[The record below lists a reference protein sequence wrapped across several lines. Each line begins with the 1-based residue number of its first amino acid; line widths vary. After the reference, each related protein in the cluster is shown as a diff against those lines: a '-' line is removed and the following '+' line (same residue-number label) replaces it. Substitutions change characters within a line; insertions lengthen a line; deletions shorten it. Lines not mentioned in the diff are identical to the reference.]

1 MLKKL
6 LKHELKA
13 TSRYILPIFLIL
25 FLFTILNKIILGLDI
40 FKGMF
45 KGALKIIPGI
55 TITGYVLS
63 LIAIVV
69 VTFVIL
75 VVRFYKN
82 LTSEEGYLMFTL
94 PVKSNQ
100 LVNSKLLIAMFW
112 TVLSI
117 LAVILSLFLLF
128 MNEFDPSLFF
138 GSIREIWEGIPQASR
153 GNAVLL
159 AVEIIVT
166 VILTLINS
174 ILQIYV
180 SIAIG
185 QLFNGHKLIGSFG
198 AYIGINLVL
207 QILFT
212 IAVAVTGVVS
222 HSFND
227 IMSITTLFF
236 PILIVVF
243 LVINGIYYGL
253 TNYLLTN
260 KLNLE

>member
-13 TSRYILPIFLIL
+13 TSRYITPIFLIL

-55 TITGYVLS
+55 AITGYVLS

-117 LAVILSLFLLF
+117 LAVILSLCILF
-128 MNEFDPSLFF
+128 MNEFDPGLFF
-138 GSIREIWEGIPQASR
+138 GSIRKMWEEITRAFH
-153 GNAVLL
+153 GNAVLF
-159 AVEIIVT
+159 VIEIIVT

-174 ILQIYV
+174 FLQIYV

>member
-13 TSRYILPIFLIL
+13 TSRYLVPLFLVL
-25 FLFTILNKIILGLDI
+25 FLFTILNKITLGLDI
-40 FKGMF
+40 FKGLF
-45 KGALKIIPGI
+45 KIIPGI
-55 TITGYVLS
+55 TFTGYVLS

-75 VVRFYKN
+75 VIRFYKN
-82 LTSEEGYLMFTL
+82 LTSEEGYLMFTI
-94 PVKSNQ
+94 PAKSNQ
-100 LVNSKLLIAMFW
+100 LVNSKLLIAMLW
-112 TVLSI
+112 TILSI
-117 LAVILSLFLLF
+117 LAVILSLFFLF
-128 MNEFDPSLFF
+128 MKEINLGLFL
-138 GSIREIWEGIPQASR
+138 GSIREMWEEITLVFH
-153 GNAVLL
+153 GNAILL
-159 AVEIIVT
+159 AVEMIVT
-166 VILTLINS
+166 AILSLINTL
-174 ILQIYV
+174 LQIYV

-212 IAVAVTGVVS
+212 TAIVVSGVVF

-227 IMSITTLFF
+227 LKYTTTLFF
-236 PILIVVF
+236 PILIVVI
-243 LVINGIYYGL
+243 LVINGIYYGV
-253 TNYLLTN
+253 TNYLFTN

>member
-13 TSRYILPIFLIL
+13 TSRYITPIFLIL

-55 TITGYVLS
+55 AITGYVLS

-117 LAVILSLFLLF
+117 LAVILSL
-128 MNEFDPSLFF
+128 
-138 GSIREIWEGIPQASR
+138 
-153 GNAVLL
+153 
-159 AVEIIVT
+159 
-166 VILTLINS
+166 
-174 ILQIYV
+174 
-180 SIAIG
+180 
-185 QLFNGHKLIGSFG
+185 
-198 AYIGINLVL
+198 
-207 QILFT
+207 
-212 IAVAVTGVVS
+212 
-222 HSFND
+222 
-227 IMSITTLFF
+227 
-236 PILIVVF
+236 
-243 LVINGIYYGL
+243 
-253 TNYLLTN
+253 
-260 KLNLE
+260 